1 MTNSSE
7 TLDIEEVVARWD
19 EIIDRTEAGET
30 FVISVNGEPK
40 AMLKPFIG

>member
-1 MTNSSE
+1 MTNPSE
-7 TLDIEEVVARWD
+7 TLDIEAVACWD
-19 EIIDRTEAGET
+19 EIMDRTEAGET